1 MLEYLGEI
9 RGSLRAKH
17 CSMSDQAL
25 LADGPFV
32 RGQRDDAFPRTGA
45 TVLEH
50 MIYVLRHSMFHLG
63 QMQSE
68 LRRRGL
74 TGAKWH

>member
-1 MLEYLGEI
+1 MLEYLEEI
-9 RGSLRAKH
+9 RGSLRETLH
-17 CSMSDQAL
+17 SMSNEAL
-25 LADGPFV
+25 LANEPFV
-32 RGQRDDAFPRTGA
+32 RRQRDDAFPRTEA

-63 QMQSE
+63 QFQGE

-74 TGAKWH
+74 KGAKWH